1 MVEVMQVLLGVVSVA
16 AAAAI
21 YKARSNAQEA
31 AQLKETVEGMERGRG
46 ELQGRVKVLEEE
58 SLALKRREEELQR
71 KYEADLKA
79 LKDRE
84 RRVIEDSQKLEEG
97 LAQINVLK
105 ETIELHRL
113 KVGTLERNKI
123 ALRKRYEAEIEE
135 LREKVRA
142 LTETTK
148 DQVYAEKE
156 RLEKEVGELKGKL
169 KELMEASSGIER
181 LKAENEALREE
192 LAKAKEEL
200 TRYGLG

>member
-1 MVEVMQVLLGVVSVA
+1 MQALLGIVAVA

-21 YKARSNAQEA
+21 YKARSSSQEA
-31 AQLKETVEGMERGRG
+31 AQLKEIVEGMERERG
-46 ELQGRVKVLEEE
+46 ELQGRVRALEEE
-58 SLALKRREEELQR
+58 SSALKRREEELQR
-71 KYEADLKA
+71 KYEADFKA

-113 KVGTLERNKI
+113 KVGALERDKI
-123 ALRKRYEAEIEE
+123 TLRKRYEAEIED
-135 LREKVRA
+135 LKEKVRT
-142 LTETTK
+142 LTEATK

-156 RLEKEVGELKGKL
+156 RLEKEVGELNEKL
-169 KELMEASSGIER
+169 QELVDASSGMER
-181 LKAENEALREE
+181 LKAENEALKEK
-192 LAKAKEEL
+192 LAKAREEL